1 MSEWTDSY
9 ASSKASLDQVIAQLS
24 PLLGSLEPA
33 EATLF
38 VKGAF
43 NEMNVDAGSWKMLA
57 AVALVE
63 LAQHRTEVP
72 HV

>member
-1 MSEWTDSY
+1 MSEWTDTY
-9 ASSKASLDQVIAQLS
+9 ASSKASLDQLIAQLA
-24 PLLGSLEPA
+24 PLVGSLEPA

-38 VKGAF
+38 VRGAF
-43 NEMNVDAGSWKMLA
+43 NETQTDDAGWKMLA
-57 AVALVE
+57 AIALVE